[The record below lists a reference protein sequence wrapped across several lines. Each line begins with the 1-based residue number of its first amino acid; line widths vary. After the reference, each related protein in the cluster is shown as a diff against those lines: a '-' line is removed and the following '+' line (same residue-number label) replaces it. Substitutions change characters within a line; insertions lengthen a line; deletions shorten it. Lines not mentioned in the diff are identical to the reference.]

1 MREKHMFAGSSCA
14 GVVSASVA
22 CFFNGLVLLIWCIWE
37 GFTAVEV
44 PTFTDAANISVI
56 SSLIIWFWGWYFLDS
71 VWQSGFVRRVAA
83 YRVSSLLFFAG
94 IAITFLS
101 MIRLT
106 I

>member
-1 MREKHMFAGSSCA
+1 MREKQMFAGSSCA

-37 GFTAVEV
+37 GIGTIQV
-44 PTFTDAANISVI
+44 PTFKDAANIAVV

-71 VWQSGFVRRVAA
+71 VWRAGFVRRAAA
-83 YRVSSLLFFAG
+83 YKVAGLLFITG
-94 IAITFLS
+94 IGITFLS

-106 I
+106 L